1 MSKLSPLHEI
11 SSNFFINMSQAEFMS
26 GTICFILCALKVG
39 VRVLRMRFH
48 SSPWATVNILSR
60 GSGNLS
66 STCQRKIFL
75 MGRKNLLKSGKGVP
89 GNVPELDKMI
99 GSVNVSQYMFMHQS
113 FETPYPPTRASAGH
127 SLFMQVK
134 VSAVPGSR
142 GQRWVVHSPCSYFST
157 HGTPFVK

>member
-11 SSNFFINMSQAEFMS
+11 SSNFFINMSQAEFIS

-75 MGRKNLLKSGKGVP
+75 MGRKNLLKSGRGVP

-99 GSVNVSQYMFMHQS
+99 GSVNVSKYMFMHQS
-113 FETPYPPTRASAGH
+113 FETPYTPIRGIHFLCKWKWVQSP
-127 SLFMQVK
+127 
-134 VSAVPGSR
+134 VPGSKSE
-142 GQRWVVHSPCSYFST
+142 WCIPSPLLFNT
-157 HGTPFVK
+157 W

>member
-66 STCQRKIFL
+66 STCQRKTFL
-75 MGRKNLLKSGKGVP
+75 TGGNNLLTGDDEAQRVREPMRLREFGNLGMYQSWPLTKPRMDFGSDSGS
-89 GNVPELDKMI
+89 ESDRI
-99 GSVNVSQYMFMHQS
+99 GSDIGLIS
-113 FETPYPPTRASAGH
+113 
-127 SLFMQVK
+127 SLRFNNDT
-134 VSAVPGSR
+134 G
-142 GQRWVVHSPCSYFST
+142 G
-157 HGTPFVK
+157 

>member
-11 SSNFFINMSQAEFMS
+11 SSNFFINMSQAEFIS

-48 SSPWATVNILSR
+48 SSPCATVNILSR

-75 MGRKNLLKSGKGVP
+75 MARKNLLKSGRGVP

-99 GSVNVSQYMFMHQS
+99 GSVNVSKYMFMHQS
-113 FETPYPPTRASAGH
+113 FG
-127 SLFMQVK
+127 LQ
-134 VSAVPGSR
+134 R
-142 GQRWVVHSPCSYFST
+142 GIHFLC
-157 HGTPFVK
+157 K